1 MSKSASKTI
10 EKLDSTTTTSTASK
24 AKQLKGFKHTKP
36 GILLGIGGGAFGAIG
51 IVKDIRKARV
61 EGDTLK
67 LVNAG
72 VAALAL
78 VTSTLLLVRELRR
91 LGDDDILL
99 G

>member
-1 MSKSASKTI
+1 MTSTI
-10 EKLDSTTTTSTASK
+10 EKKHASSGSGSK
-24 AKQLKGFKHTKP
+24 AAHLKGFKHSKP
-36 GILLGIGGGAFGAIG
+36 GILLGIGGSVYGAYGVA
-51 IVKDIRKARV
+51 KDIRKSRA

-67 LVNAG
+67 LINAG

-78 VTSTLLLVRELRR
+78 VTGTLLLVRELRR